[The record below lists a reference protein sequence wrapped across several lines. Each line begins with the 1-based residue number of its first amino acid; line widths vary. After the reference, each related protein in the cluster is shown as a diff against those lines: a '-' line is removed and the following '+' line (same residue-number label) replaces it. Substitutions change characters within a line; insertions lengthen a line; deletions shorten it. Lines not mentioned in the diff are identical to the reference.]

1 MEQPT
6 PTIPAHDDQELLDR
20 CEAGDEEAWKTLVAR
35 YERLVYAIPHRYGLD
50 EDAAKDIFQEV
61 FTILVRQLPTL
72 RRRTGLPKWLIST
85 ARNTCRKWIR
95 QSDRAVPGVV
105 DGEAPAEPPPQ
116 VLLRLESQHLVR
128 EALQRIGTRCAE
140 LIGILYSRHGPVGYE
155 EAARRL
161 GVPVGSIG
169 PTRARCL
176 QKLLEQL
183 EELEQET

>member
-85 ARNTCRKWIR
+85 ARNTCRKWLR
-95 QSDRAVPGVV
+95 QASRAGAGPPG
-105 DGEAPAEPPPQ
+105 AAQAAEPPPEILQ
-116 VLLRLESQHLVR
+116 RLESQHLLR
-128 EALQRIGTRCAE
+128 EAL
-140 LIGILYSRHGPVGYE
+140 
-155 EAARRL
+155 RRL
-161 GVPVGSIG
+161 GG
-169 PTRARCL
+169 RCED
-176 QKLLEQL
+176 LLRIL
-183 EELEQET
+183 